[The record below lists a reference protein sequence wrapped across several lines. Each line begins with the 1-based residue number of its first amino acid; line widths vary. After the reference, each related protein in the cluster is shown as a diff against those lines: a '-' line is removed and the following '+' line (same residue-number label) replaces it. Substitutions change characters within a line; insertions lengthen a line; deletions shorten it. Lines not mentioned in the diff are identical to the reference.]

1 MVGNIIRELSLFPI
15 PRKVLLKNQF
25 CVFNR
30 SLVFEMSSTDLTL
43 NTHSFQSKFKLLR
56 LLASDLKKEIL
67 SSNSNSVLTIKLDVD
82 QSYIKQIQGYR
93 ISINQDEILII
104 GQSEKGLFYG
114 LLTLIQIIEQ
124 SKGNIPC
131 LEIEDWPDF
140 VHRGVM
146 LDVSRN
152 KVPLMTTLFSII
164 DMLSNWKINQL
175 QLYTEHTFAYSKY
188 PEVWEN
194 ASPLT
199 AEEIQKLDQYCKDR
213 FIDLVPNQN
222 SFGHMIPW
230 LTKWENRHLAEEPA
244 RTTPSSLCPIDP
256 KSIEFL
262 DGLYEEL
269 LPNFSSNYFHVGC
282 DEVHLGSGRSEQEC
296 SQLGIGNVYM
306 NFLKKIHNLVEK
318 HGKIMQFWGDE
329 IIKFPEL
336 LKQVPLNSVV
346 MEWGYEADHP
356 FGENLEKYKTADL
369 PVYVCPG
376 TSSWNSV
383 TGLADKGIANIRN
396 AAEAGLKFQS
406 EGFLNTDWGDNG
418 HWQPLPVSFL
428 GYMYGAGVSW
438 GVEENKNIDI
448 IKNLNIHAFC
458 DSNNVMGEL
467 VMDLGLVYKNITSKT
482 SSNSFI
488 MENSFIA
495 NLLIRHPN
503 REKDLMN
510 IEPSDLKDVDIKI
523 NKLIS
528 DIDQSS
534 MKRSDS
540 QLIIQEYKMAS
551 SLLSH
556 ACRLGTELLP
566 CIGKTVPTSSF
577 QEVIE
582 LYRMQMYSP
591 DIRMEIFNI
600 PRVKRKLL
608 YEDLTAIIKQFKDC
622 WVARNRIGGLNRSI
636 GKFNQLLAWYL
647 Q

>member
-1 MVGNIIRELSLFPI
+1 MISNVIQGVSLLPI
-15 PRKVLLKNQF
+15 PRKVLLKNTR
-25 CVFNR
+25 CKFNR
-30 SLVFEMSSTDLTL
+30 SLVFEVLSNDLKL
-43 NTHSFQSKFKLLR
+43 NIDSFQSKFRLLR
-56 LLASDLKKEIL
+56 ILASNLKRQIL
-67 SSNSNSVLTIKLDVD
+67 CPNENSVLTIKLDVD
-82 QSYIKQIQGYR
+82 SGYIKHIQGYS
-93 ISINQDEILII
+93 ISINQDEMLVV
-104 GQSEKGLFYG
+104 GGSERGLFYG

-124 SKGNIPC
+124 SKESIPC
-131 LEIEDWPDF
+131 LEIIDWPDF

-152 KVPLMTTLFSII
+152 KVPLMTTLFSIV
-164 DMLSNWKINQL
+164 DMLSDWKINQL
-175 QLYTEHTFAYSKY
+175 QLYTEHTFAYNQY
-188 PEVWEN
+188 PEVWKD

-244 RTTPSSLCPIDP
+244 RTTPSALCPIDP

-269 LPNFSSNYFHVGC
+269 LPNFSSEYFHVGC
-282 DEVHLGSGRSEQEC
+282 DEVHLGSGRSKQEC
-296 SQLGIGNVYM
+296 EQLGIGTVYL
-306 NFLKKIHNLVEK
+306 NFLKKIHALVEK
-318 HGKIMQFWGDE
+318 HDKIMQFWGDE

-356 FGENLEKYKTADL
+356 FGKNLEKYKTANL

-428 GYMYGAGVSW
+428 GYMYGASVSW

-448 IKNLNIHAFC
+448 IKNLNIHAFR
-458 DSNNVMGEL
+458 DSNNVMGQL
-467 VMDLGLVYKNITSKT
+467 AMDLGLVYKNITSKKLP
-482 SSNSFI
+482 NSFI
-488 MENSFIA
+488 TESSFIA

-503 REKDLMN
+503 REKDLIN
-510 IEPSDLKDVDIKI
+510 IEPSDLKEVDIKI
-523 NKLIS
+523 NNLIS
-528 DIDQSS
+528 DIDQSR

-540 QLIIQEYKMAS
+540 QLIIREYKMAI

-556 ACRLGTELLP
+556 ACRLGIEVLP
-566 CIGKTVPTSSF
+566 YIGKGISNIPF

-600 PRVKRKLL
+600 PSVKRKLL
-608 YEDLTAIIKQFKDC
+608 YEDLTAVITEFKDC

-636 GKFNQLLAWYL
+636 GKFNQLLDWYL